1 MHIRKARRI
10 RQIECMPNRAEPRDE
25 ELLRRMRIGDDEAF
39 RLFYLRHQRPIYRF
53 ALHMTGRPEAAEEVV
68 QEAFMTLIRETAK
81 FDSARGT
88 PQAFLF
94 GIARNHVRRLVES
107 DSRFV
112 AFGDDDLHVR
122 AGQPSLSYG
131 LGESLSDDLARAEI
145 IERVRRAVL
154 ALPAHYRE
162 AVSLCDLEGLEYAA
176 AAKTLDCPIGTL
188 RSRLARARE
197 MLVAKLRPVPAAVKR
212 PSAAAGGAR

>member
-1 MHIRKARRI
+1 
-10 RQIECMPNRAEPRDE
+10 MPDRAELRDE
-25 ELLRRMRIGDDEAF
+25 DLLRRMGAGDEEAF
-39 RLFYLRHQRPIYRF
+39 RSFYLRHQRPIYRF

-68 QEAFMTLIRETAK
+68 QEAFMTLIHETGK
-81 FDSARGT
+81 FDPARGT

-107 DSRFV
+107 DKRFV
-112 AFGDDDLHVR
+112 PLAEDDDLQVR
-122 AGQPSLSYG
+122 VGRASLSYG

-154 ALPAHYRE
+154 ALPEHYRE
-162 AVSLCDLEGLEYAA
+162 AVTLCDLQGFDYSAA
-176 AAKTLDCPIGTL
+176 AATLDCPIGTV

-197 MLVAKLRPVPAAVKR
+197 MLLARLRPMPAAIRKSSR
-212 PSAAAGGAR
+212 AGGSR

>member
-1 MHIRKARRI
+1 MGA
-10 RQIECMPNRAEPRDE
+10 
-25 ELLRRMRIGDDEAF
+25 GDDEAF
-39 RLFYLRHQRPIYRF
+39 RSFYLRHQRPIYRF

-68 QEAFMTLIRETAK
+68 QEAFMTLIREIPK

-107 DSRFV
+107 DRRFV
-112 AFGDDDLHVR
+112 PLAEDDDLQVR
-122 AGQPSLSYG
+122 AGQASLSYG
-131 LGESLSDDLARAEI
+131 LGESLSDDLARAET

-154 ALPAHYRE
+154 ALPEHYRE
-162 AVSLCDLEGLEYAA
+162 AVTLCDLQGFDYLAA
-176 AAKTLDCPIGTL
+176 AATLDCPIGTV

-197 MLVAKLRPVPAAVKR
+197 MLLARLRPMPTATKK
-212 PSAAAGGAR
+212 PSRAAGSR

>member
-1 MHIRKARRI
+1 
-10 RQIECMPNRAEPRDE
+10 MPDRPELRDE
-25 ELLRRMRIGDDEAF
+25 ELLRRMRTGDEEAF
-39 RLFYLRHQRPIYRF
+39 RSFYLRHQRPIYRF

-68 QEAFMTLIRETAK
+68 QEAFMTLIRESAK

-107 DSRFV
+107 NSRFV
-112 AFGDDDLHVR
+112 PLAGDDDLQVR
-122 AGQPSLSYG
+122 AGQASLSYG

-145 IERVRRAVL
+145 IERVRRAIL
-154 ALPAHYRE
+154 ALPEHYRE
-162 AVSLCDLEGLEYAA
+162 AVTLCDLQGFDYSTAA
-176 AAKTLDCPIGTL
+176 ATLDCPIGTI

-197 MLVAKLRPVPAAVKR
+197 MLVAKLRPAPAAVKK
-212 PSAAAGGAR
+212 PSRAAGGR

>member
-1 MHIRKARRI
+1 
-10 RQIECMPNRAEPRDE
+10 MPDRAELRDE
-25 ELLRRMRIGDDEAF
+25 DLLRRMGAGDEEAF
-39 RLFYLRHQRPIYRF
+39 RSFYLRHQRPIYRF

-68 QEAFMTLIRETAK
+68 QEAFMTLIHETGK
-81 FDSARGT
+81 FDPARGT

-107 DSRFV
+107 DKRFV
-112 AFGDDDLHVR
+112 PLAEDDDLQVR
-122 AGQPSLSYG
+122 VGRASLSYG

-154 ALPAHYRE
+154 ALPEHYRE
-162 AVSLCDLEGLEYAA
+162 AVTLCDLQGFDYSAA
-176 AAKTLDCPIGTL
+176 AATLDCPIGTV

-197 MLVAKLRPVPAAVKR
+197 MLLARLRPMPAAIKKSSR
-212 PSAAAGGAR
+212 AGGSR

>member
-1 MHIRKARRI
+1 
-10 RQIECMPNRAEPRDE
+10 MPDRAELRDE
-25 ELLRRMRIGDDEAF
+25 DLLRRMGAGDDEAF
-39 RLFYLRHQRPIYRF
+39 RSFYLRHQRPIYRF
-53 ALHMTGRPEAAEEVV
+53 ALHMTGRPEAAEDVV
-68 QEAFMTLIRETAK
+68 QEAFMTVIREISK

-107 DSRFV
+107 DRRFV
-112 AFGDDDLHVR
+112 PLAEDDDLQVR
-122 AGQPSLSYG
+122 AGQASLSYG

-154 ALPAHYRE
+154 ALPEHYRE
-162 AVSLCDLEGLEYAA
+162 AVTLCDLQGSDYSAA
-176 AAKTLDCPIGTL
+176 AATLDCPIGTV

-197 MLVAKLRPVPAAVKR
+197 MLLARLRPTPSAIKR
-212 PSAAAGGAR
+212 PSRAAGSR

>member
-1 MHIRKARRI
+1 
-10 RQIECMPNRAEPRDE
+10 MPDRAELRDE
-25 ELLRRMRIGDDEAF
+25 DLLRRMGAGDDEAF
-39 RLFYLRHQRPIYRF
+39 RSFYSRHQRPIYRF

-68 QEAFMTLIRETAK
+68 QEAFMTLIREISK

-94 GIARNHVRRLVES
+94 GIARNHLRRLVES
-107 DSRFV
+107 EKRFV
-112 AFGDDDLHVR
+112 PLAEDDDLQVR
-122 AGQPSLSYG
+122 AGQASLSYG

-154 ALPAHYRE
+154 ALPEHYRE
-162 AVSLCDLEGLEYAA
+162 AVTLCDLQGFDYSAA
-176 AAKTLDCPIGTL
+176 AATLDCPIGTV

-197 MLVAKLRPVPAAVKR
+197 MLLARLRPTPSAIKR
-212 PSAAAGGAR
+212 PSRAAGSR

>member
-1 MHIRKARRI
+1 
-10 RQIECMPNRAEPRDE
+10 MPDRPELRDE
-25 ELLRRMRIGDDEAF
+25 ELLRRMRTGDEEAF
-39 RLFYLRHQRPIYRF
+39 RSFYLRHQRPIYRF

-68 QEAFMTLIRETAK
+68 QEAFMTLIRESAK
-81 FDSARGT
+81 FDSERGT

-107 DSRFV
+107 NSRFV
-112 AFGDDDLHVR
+112 PLAEDDDLQVR
-122 AGQPSLSYG
+122 AGQASLSYG

-154 ALPAHYRE
+154 ALPEHYRE
-162 AVSLCDLEGLEYAA
+162 AVTLCDLQGFDYSAA
-176 AAKTLDCPIGTL
+176 AAKLDCPIGTV

-197 MLVAKLRPVPAAVKR
+197 MLVAKLRPA
-212 PSAAAGGAR
+212 PSALKKPSRAAGGK

>member
-1 MHIRKARRI
+1 
-10 RQIECMPNRAEPRDE
+10 MPDRAELRDE
-25 ELLRRMRIGDDEAF
+25 DLLRRMGAGDDEAF
-39 RLFYLRHQRPIYRF
+39 RSFYLRHQRPIYRF

-68 QEAFMTLIRETAK
+68 QEAFMTLIREIPK

-107 DSRFV
+107 DRRFV
-112 AFGDDDLHVR
+112 PLAEDDLQVR
-122 AGQPSLSYG
+122 AGQASLSYG
-131 LGESLSDDLARAEI
+131 LGESVSDDLARAEI

-154 ALPAHYRE
+154 ALPEHYRE
-162 AVSLCDLEGLEYAA
+162 AVTLCDLQGFDYSAA
-176 AAKTLDCPIGTL
+176 AATLDCPIGTV

-197 MLVAKLRPVPAAVKR
+197 MLLARLRPAPAVVRK
-212 PSAAAGGAR
+212 PSRAAGSR

>member
-1 MHIRKARRI
+1 
-10 RQIECMPNRAEPRDE
+10 MPDRAELRDE
-25 ELLRRMRIGDDEAF
+25 DVLRRMGAGDEEAF
-39 RLFYLRHQRPIYRF
+39 RSFYLRHQRPIYRF

-68 QEAFMTLIRETAK
+68 QEAFMTLIREISK

-107 DSRFV
+107 DRRFV
-112 AFGDDDLHVR
+112 PLAEDDDLQVR
-122 AGQPSLSYG
+122 AGQASLSYG

-145 IERVRRAVL
+145 VERVRRAVL
-154 ALPAHYRE
+154 ALPEHYRE
-162 AVSLCDLEGLEYAA
+162 AVTLCDLQGFNYSSAA
-176 AAKTLDCPIGTL
+176 ATLDCPIGTV

-197 MLVAKLRPVPAAVKR
+197 MLVAKLRPMPTAAKK
-212 PSAAAGGAR
+212 PSRAAGGR

>member
-1 MHIRKARRI
+1 
-10 RQIECMPNRAEPRDE
+10 MPDRAELRDE
-25 ELLRRMRIGDDEAF
+25 DLLRRMGAGDDEAF
-39 RLFYLRHQRPIYRF
+39 RSFYLRHQRPIYRF

-68 QEAFMTLIRETAK
+68 QEAFMTLIHEIPK

-107 DSRFV
+107 DRRFV
-112 AFGDDDLHVR
+112 PLAEDDLQVR
-122 AGQPSLSYG
+122 AGQASLSYG
-131 LGESLSDDLARAEI
+131 LGESVSDDLARAEI

-154 ALPAHYRE
+154 ALPEHYRE
-162 AVSLCDLEGLEYAA
+162 AVTLCDLQGFDYSAA
-176 AAKTLDCPIGTL
+176 AATLDCPIGTV

-197 MLVAKLRPVPAAVKR
+197 MLLARLRPAPAVVRK
-212 PSAAAGGAR
+212 PSRAAGSR

>member
-1 MHIRKARRI
+1 MRTG
-10 RQIECMPNRAEPRDE
+10 DE
-25 ELLRRMRIGDDEAF
+25 EAF
-39 RLFYLRHQRPIYRF
+39 RSFYLRHQRPIYRF

-68 QEAFMTLIRETAK
+68 QEAFMTLIRESAK
-81 FDSARGT
+81 FDSERGT

-107 DSRFV
+107 NSRFV
-112 AFGDDDLHVR
+112 PLAEDDDLQVR
-122 AGQPSLSYG
+122 AGQASLSYG

-154 ALPAHYRE
+154 ALPEHYRE
-162 AVSLCDLEGLEYAA
+162 AVTLCDLQGFDYSAA
-176 AAKTLDCPIGTL
+176 AAKLDCPIGTV

-197 MLVAKLRPVPAAVKR
+197 MLVAKLRPA
-212 PSAAAGGAR
+212 PSALKKPSRAAGGK